1 MKEKSFRHTGAAILC
16 AIVLTMTAIGCQ
28 TKHAST
34 PISFERGGWDSLVY
48 TELNQLIAENA
59 HKGNYAVFDF
69 DKTTI
74 AHDISN
80 AVMIYQI
87 EHLRF
92 GDAVQCAFSN
102 GIPAIKEPLNGIGI
116 SSAEMGLDIKKDYRQ
131 MQAMMDRGMT
141 LEEVQQTDVYLDYR
155 ARFISFLDALNQ
167 TFPVEV
173 WYAWMPGL
181 LGGFTREEAKA
192 VIRDALRKDLLRPS
206 DVRPALR
213 LGRLGMGFGAL
224 RLLPDG
230 VLDPV
235 RVRSRERADLRF
247 RDKVRRAH

>member
-48 TELNQLIAENA
+48 AELSQLIADNA

-141 LEEVQQTDVYLDYR
+141 LEEVYKILGEPDPKDVYESTAFNYTSVEYSVDYR
-155 ARFISFLDALNQ
+155 QYLTVTVLENGGLQ
-167 TFPVEV
+167 TVE
-173 WYAWMPGL
+173 M
-181 LGGFTREEAKA
+181 
-192 VIRDALRKDLLRPS
+192 KDY
-206 DVRPALR
+206 
-213 LGRLGMGFGAL
+213 G
-224 RLLPDG
+224 
-230 VLDPV
+230 
-235 RVRSRERADLRF
+235 E
-247 RDKVRRAH
+247 